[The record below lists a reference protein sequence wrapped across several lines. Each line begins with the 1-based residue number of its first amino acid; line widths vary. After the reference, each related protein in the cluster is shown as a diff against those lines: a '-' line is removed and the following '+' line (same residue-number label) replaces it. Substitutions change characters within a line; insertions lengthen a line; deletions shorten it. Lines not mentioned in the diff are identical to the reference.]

1 MIAEIGHFVLLL
13 AFFVCLVQSTVPLFG
28 AHRNDESLMRI
39 ASVAAITA
47 FILVGI
53 SFASLAW
60 SFLNSDFSVRLVVA
74 HSEIAKPTIY
84 KFTGVWANHEGSMLL
99 WVLILVLFAAAIATF
114 GKALPMTLKAR
125 VLAVQGMIA
134 TAFLAFLIFTS
145 NPFARLDAVPT
156 NGNGMNPILQDP
168 GLAIHPPCLYLGY
181 VGFSVAFSFAVA
193 ALIEGKVDA
202 AWARWVRPWV
212 LAAWCFLT
220 LGITLGSFWAYYI
233 LGWGGWWFWDPV
245 ENVSFMPWLAGT
257 ALLHSA
263 LVVERRHALV
273 TWTILLA
280 ILTFSLSLLGTFV
293 VRSGVLTS
301 VHAFATDPARGV
313 FILAILFGSTGG
325 ALLLYAWRMSAVR
338 QGAPFAMFS
347 REGSLVLNNA
357 LLVSACGTVFLGTF
371 YPLFIDLMTTDKIS
385 VGPPFY
391 NRTFVPLFIPV
402 LLVMAI
408 GPFLKW
414 KRDNWRDVMGKMKL
428 PLIAATVALA
438 IVVVLNGGTYLLT
451 AIGLAL
457 AVWTIAGAIWVL
469 VKRIKLGVA
478 PLGTTLSL
486 LRTTPRSFF
495 GLVLGH
501 AGMGCVVAAIA
512 TVMTWQQENI
522 LAMNVGDTTT
532 IGGYQV
538 LLKSVENVRGPNYDA
553 EQGTFEFSD
562 QGKTFVTLMPERRF
576 YTVQQ
581 KQTTQTGIRTNLIS
595 NLYVAMGEQDA
606 QGKWTVR
613 LYYHPLAPW
622 LWIGGFVMALGGFI
636 SLSDRRF
643 RIGVAQRLPQPVMP
657 NAALAA
663 GA

>member
-53 SFASLAW
+53 SFASLAS